1 MKKPPFWP
9 NRNTDTGGK
18 FPAGILDYNLGAD
31 CHVICDMMAPLACI
45 DMPYRTGVR
54 MTTVNGGATPSAYL
68 QETSMM
74 RQIFGVP
81 LCALLLAFGV
91 PGEAQQPK
99 KISRVGY
106 LAAISAAADAPRLEA
121 FRQGLRD
128 LGYIE
133 GQNMIIEYRHEGGG
147 FERLPELAAELVGHK
162 PDVLVTVTTN
172 AAQAAKQ
179 ATTTIPIFFMG
190 VTDPVTAGLVES
202 LARPGGN
209 TTGITNMAAI
219 LTGKRLELL
228 KETLPTVSRVA
239 VLWDPQAPGSVPQW
253 QESQLPARE
262 LGLQLYSMQVSR
274 VDHYEA
280 AFKAAVEARNTALW
294 VTLNPLANSN
304 QTKVADLA
312 IKNGLPSICARA
324 DFSEN
329 GCMIAYGPSYG
340 IEGKDG
346 ARYVD
351 KILKGAKPADIPV
364 EQPMKFELVINLQ
377 TATKLGLT
385 IPPSVLF
392 QADKII
398 Q

>member
-1 MKKPPFWP
+1 M
-9 NRNTDTGGK
+9 
-18 FPAGILDYNLGAD
+18 I
-31 CHVICDMMAPLACI
+31 
-45 DMPYRTGVR
+45 
-54 MTTVNGGATPSAYL
+54 
-68 QETSMM
+68 
-74 RQIFGVP
+74 RQIFWVP
-81 LCALLLAFGV
+81 LCALLLALGV
-91 PGEAQQPK
+91 PVDAQQPK

-106 LAAISAAADAPRLEA
+106 LAAVSAAADAPRLQA
-121 FRQGLRD
+121 FRQGLLD

-133 GQNMIIEYRHEGGG
+133 GQNIIIEYRHEGSG
-147 FERLPELAAELVGHK
+147 FERLPELAAELVGQK
-162 PDVLVTVTTN
+162 PDVLVAVTTN
-172 AAQAAKQ
+172 AALAAKK
-179 ATTTIPIFFMG
+179 ATTTIPLVFMG

-228 KETLPTVSRVA
+228 KETIPKVSRVA

-262 LGLQLYSMQVSR
+262 LGLQLYSMEVRS
-274 VDHYEA
+274 VDQYEA
-280 AFKAAVEARNTALW
+280 AFKEAVEARNTALW

-304 QTKVADLA
+304 QTKIADLA
-312 IKNGLPSICARA
+312 INNGLPSICARA
-324 DFSEN
+324 DYSEN
-329 GCMIAYGPSYG
+329 GCMMAYGPGYG

-377 TATKLGLT
+377 TEKKLGLT
-385 IPPSVLF
+385 IPQSVLF

-398 Q
+398 K

>member
-1 MKKPPFWP
+1 
-9 NRNTDTGGK
+9 
-18 FPAGILDYNLGAD
+18 
-31 CHVICDMMAPLACI
+31 
-45 DMPYRTGVR
+45 
-54 MTTVNGGATPSAYL
+54 
-68 QETSMM
+68 MM
-74 RQIFGVP
+74 RQIFWIP
-81 LCALLLAFGV
+81 LCALLLALGV
-91 PGEAQQPK
+91 PIDAQQPK

-106 LAAISAAADAPRLEA
+106 LAAVSAAADAPRLEA

-133 GQNMIIEYRHEGGG
+133 GQNIIIEYRHEGGG
-147 FERLPELAAELVGHK
+147 FERLPELVAELVGQK
-162 PDVLVTVTTN
+162 PDVLVAVTTN
-172 AAQAAKQ
+172 AALAVKK
-179 ATTTIPIFFMG
+179 ATTTIPIVFMG

-219 LTGKRLELL
+219 LTSKRLELF

-262 LGLQLYSMQVSR
+262 LGLQLYSMEVSS
-274 VDHYEA
+274 VDQYEA
-280 AFKAAVEARNTALW
+280 AFKEAVEARNTALW

-304 QTKVADLA
+304 QKKIADLA
-312 IKNGLPSICARA
+312 INNGLPSICARA
-324 DFSEN
+324 DYSEN
-329 GCMIAYGPSYG
+329 GCMMAYGPGYG

-377 TATKLGLT
+377 TANKLGLT
-385 IPPSVLF
+385 IPQSVLF

-398 Q
+398 K